1 MNDKISKYK
10 KFNLIISILM
20 LVNYIMLALIGSGA
34 LEKIRTT
41 FFEKYLVAATIFIPL
56 ILIILLMVNKNVNS
70 NDIYENKDYE
80 LYLPFIQ
87 SILIILLFGIK
98 FIIQLDRMILAE
110 LAVTTITFALL
121 VLVVFFMMRE
131 KEVNKKRY
139 NIASIISYLLMLV
152 FFGLII
158 IFSYDYSVLL

>member
-20 LVNYIMLALIGSGA
+20 LVNYIMLALIGSGV

-139 NIASIISYLLMLV
+139 NIASLLSYLLMLV